1 MPLDGSGI
9 ALVAWRLFV
18 AVLLGA
24 LIGIEREERGKPAGL
39 RTHVLITMASASFAL
54 LADRLGTT
62 HVLNDS
68 TRMLQGIIVGVG
80 FIGAGAI
87 VRDRQSNEVHGLTTA
102 SGIWTATAIGI
113 AVGMG
118 WLALGVL
125 TAVFALA
132 INVGLAW
139 VERRWLRHHHSDR
152 E

>member
-1 MPLDGSGI
+1 MSLEGSGV
-9 ALVAWRLFV
+9 ALVTFRLFV
-18 AVLLGA
+18 AVFLGA

-54 LADRLGTT
+54 LAERLATT
-62 HVLNDS
+62 QVLHDS

-102 SGIWTATAIGI
+102 SAIWTATAIGV

-118 WLALGVL
+118 WLALGAL

-139 VERRWLRHHHSDR
+139 VERRWLRHGRSDR
-152 E
+152 Q